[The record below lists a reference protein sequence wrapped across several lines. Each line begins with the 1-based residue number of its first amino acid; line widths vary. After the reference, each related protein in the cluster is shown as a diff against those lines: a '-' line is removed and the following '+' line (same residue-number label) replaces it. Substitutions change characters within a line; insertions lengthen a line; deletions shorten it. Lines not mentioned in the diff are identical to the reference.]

1 MQAFQRVLETSNT
14 SYNIVIFCFEF
25 FLIIFQETGCMAFH
39 VLCIG
44 PLLYEKVKHQLCY
57 SQWFSQLPA
66 LFVDDITT
74 RGVTSHSYRFSWLQ

>member
-1 MQAFQRVLETSNT
+1 MQAFQRVVETSNT

-74 RGVTSHSYRFSWLQ
+74 RGVTSHSYRFS